1 MSILNSVVNN
11 ATEPAVEDDFLG
23 SGRKIYDTDAYPA
36 KVDLA
41 YAFVSPKGAI
51 GVHLA
56 FSIKANDKM
65 EKYTEEIYFTNQK
78 KETTYFRD
86 GKNHPLP
93 GFLRLNSISQLLV
106 GKDIDKLASETKM
119 VSRYNSESKKEEP
132 VEVSLLTELS
142 DKQLFLGLSHIKENK
157 RTNVN
162 GKWLRTAEV
171 IEKNEI
177 GKIFNVDKLSH
188 AEVVA
193 GETAPNFY
201 NRWIEKFQGKV
212 EDKVKD
218 AEVASASAPA
228 ASPFAPAATTSPLAA
243 TTEAATPTE
252 PAAPAA
258 PAASIFD

>member
-11 ATEPAVEDDFLG
+11 STEPVVEDDFLG

-36 KVDLA
+36 KIDLA

-65 EKYTEEIYFTNQK
+65 EKFTEEIYFTNQK
-78 KETTYFRD
+78 KETTYFRE

-119 VSRYNSESKKEEP
+119 VSRYNGETKKEEP

-162 GKWLRTAEV
+162 GKWLRTAEI

-177 GKIFNVDKLSH
+177 SKIFNVDKLSH

-201 NRWIEKFQGKV
+201 NRWIEKYQGKI

-228 ASPFAPAATTSPLAA
+228 ASPFAPAVSPLAN
-243 TTEAATPTE
+243 TNEAASTE
-252 PAAPAA
+252 PAAGAA
-258 PAASIFD
+258 PKASIFD

>member
-11 ATEPAVEDDFLG
+11 TTEPVVEDDFLG
-23 SGRKIYDTDAYPA
+23 SGRKIYNTDAYPA
-36 KVDLA
+36 KIDLA

-65 EKYTEEIYFTNQK
+65 EKFTEEIYFTNQK

-119 VSRYNSESKKEEP
+119 VSRYNGQTQKEEP
-132 VEVSLLTELS
+132 VEVSLLTELA

-162 GKWLRTAEV
+162 GKWLRTAEI

-177 GKIFNVDKLSH
+177 SKIFNVDKLSH

-201 NRWIEKFQGKV
+201 NRWIEKYQGKI

-228 ASPFAPAATTSPLAA
+228 ASPFAPAVSPLAN
-243 TTEAATPTE
+243 TNEAASTE

-258 PAASIFD
+258 PKASIFD